1 MKTPAAIA
9 LVILLGG
16 CVNTAVNKPVFKPH
30 PPLGGQPAPF
40 SEAVQVGDMLYLA
53 GKLGTKPGTRELV
66 PGGVEAEARQTMENI
81 RDVLER
87 HGTSLDHVV
96 KATVFLA
103 DMKDWPAFNAVYV
116 QYFRNNLPARSALGA
131 NGLALGAKV
140 EVEVIAWVPPKK

>member
-1 MKTPAAIA
+1 MKIPAVIA
-9 LVILLGG
+9 LVLLTGG
-16 CVNTAVNKPVFKPH
+16 CVNAPMNQPKYTASA
-30 PPLGGQPAPF
+30 PLGAQPAPF

-53 GKLGTKPGTRELV
+53 GKLGTKPGSRELV
-66 PGGVEAEARQTMENI
+66 PGGIEAEARQTMENI
-81 RDVLER
+81 RAVLER

-103 DMKDWPAFNAVYV
+103 DMKDWPAFNSIYV
-116 QYFRNNLPARSALGA
+116 QFFRGNLPARSALGV